1 MIFSF
6 VTRQT
11 IYRFATC
18 IFLYNGQAH
27 YFSLCMQIVAQACQ
41 TSSIQRFRKQYFT
54 LNSSF
59 RFSVTLLASQIA
71 YLAFLK
77 AIMSNN
83 PLSQRQ
89 NNNFLF
95 KMAKRFRYLLV
106 LYPLLRKATKI
117 SLFYIPQIPVGLADS
132 FSKETSFR

>member
-1 MIFSF
+1 MLNKVPKLCLLDEVLSQYVLVLSLFKPERLKQVMIFSF

-27 YFSLCMQIVAQACQ
+27 YFSLCMQILAQACQ
-41 TSSIQRFRKQYFT
+41 TSSIQRFREQHFT
-54 LNSSF
+54 ENSSI

-95 KMAKRFRYLLV
+95 
-106 LYPLLRKATKI
+106 
-117 SLFYIPQIPVGLADS
+117 QNG
-132 FSKETSFR
+132 